1 VKAERGVVKSMNR
14 GLVVARMVLESS
26 SYRWSNNHGCLCW
39 LLVVRHEE
47 SEQGREVMSVGGL
60 ARIASTE
67 WEDITA
73 KQYPVNVG
81 EWGSSGD

>member
-1 VKAERGVVKSMNR
+1 
-14 GLVVARMVLESS
+14 
-26 SYRWSNNHGCLCW
+26 
-39 LLVVRHEE
+39 
-47 SEQGREVMSVGGL
+47 MSVGGL

-67 WEDITA
+67 WEEITA